1 MSGSRFDIGD
11 LLGKLTLEEKASLCS
26 GHDFWTT
33 QEISAHGIPSVM
45 VIDGPHGLRKV
56 EGSPEGF
63 GLSASVPAT
72 CFPTASALASTWD
85 PALLER
91 IGAALGAECRQE
103 GVAVLLGPGVNMK
116 RSPLC
121 GRNFEYFAEDP
132 VLAGV
137 LGAALVSGV
146 QSQGVG
152 TSVKHFAANN
162 QETDRMR
169 VSADVDERTLR
180 EIYLPAFER
189 IVTLSAPWTV
199 MCAYN
204 RLNGVYTSEDPW
216 LLTSV
221 LREEWGFDGLV
232 MSDWGAVS
240 DRVASLAAGL
250 DLEMPGPGGDA
261 RLVAAVRS
269 GALSEKV
276 LDSAVLRI
284 LGLLDRVLPGL
295 DDGGSYDAAVHHSLA
310 RSAAGQAVVL
320 LKNES
325 LADDSPALPLDRAA
339 LRSLACIGAFFAAPR
354 YQGAG
359 SSRVNP
365 TRLDIPLDE
374 IRALAGSVDV
384 RYAAGFSLS
393 DDVVDPELM
402 AEAAATASGSD
413 RTVVFLGLPPR
424 AESEGYDRAGIGLP
438 ANQLALLDAVL
449 ATGSEVV
456 VLLANGS
463 VVSLEPWHDSAVA
476 ILECWL
482 AGQGAG
488 GAVADVLFGEV
499 NPSGKLAETMPLA
512 ESDGPAYLNF
522 PGERGHVR
530 YGEGVF
536 VGYRGYDKL
545 GTEVR
550 YPFGH
555 GLSYT
560 TFGYSDLDVTVLDA
574 AVLDAAVLDAVDG
587 LDTAAGL
594 VRVRATITN
603 TGPVPGAEV
612 VQVYVG
618 DPVASVPR
626 PPRELKAFA
635 KVALLPGESQTL
647 QWELT
652 TRDFSYFDVA
662 LGAWKLEG
670 GEFTIDV
677 AASSRD
683 LRLSATITLP
693 DDGQCRKLDAG
704 STLSE
709 WLAHPVGGPLLTKR
723 VLEPLLNAAGGA
735 GVAVADGTGA
745 ADGSSGA
752 GQIDGTMLQMASSI
766 PLIRL
771 GRFPGLPLTPEFLEE
786 LLAEANA

>member
-1 MSGSRFDIGD
+1 MSGSRPPAGAEHIGD
-11 LLGKLTLEEKASLCS
+11 LLGRLTLEEKASLCS
-26 GHDFWTT
+26 GRDFWTT
-33 QEISAHGIPSVM
+33 QSLDAHGIPSVM
-45 VIDGPHGLRKV
+45 VTDGPHGLRKAD
-56 EGSPEGF
+56 GSSDRVD
-63 GLSASVPAT
+63 LSASVPAT
-72 CFPTASALASTWD
+72 CFPTAAALASTWD

-132 VLAGV
+132 LLAGA
-137 LGAALVSGV
+137 LGAALVTGV

-204 RLNGVYTSEDPW
+204 RLNGVYTAEDPF
-216 LLTSV
+216 LLTQV
-221 LREEWGFDGLV
+221 LREEWGFGGLV

-240 DRVASLAAGL
+240 DRVAALAAGL

-261 RLVAAVRS
+261 LLVAAVRS
-269 GALSEKV
+269 GALSERV
-276 LDSAVLRI
+276 LDSAVLRV
-284 LGLLDRVLPGL
+284 LELLDRVLPGL
-295 DDGGSYDAAVHHSLA
+295 EDGGSYDAAVHHSLA
-310 RSAAGQAVVL
+310 RAAAGQAVVL

-325 LADDSPALPLDRAA
+325 LADGSPALPLDRAA

-359 SSRVNP
+359 SSQVNP

-374 IRALAGSVDV
+374 VRALAGSVDV
-384 RYAAGFSLS
+384 RYAAGFSLA
-393 DDVVDPELM
+393 DDVIDPELM
-402 AEAAATASGSD
+402 AEAAAMASGSD
-413 RTVVFLGLPPR
+413 RAVVFLGLPPR
-424 AESEGYDRAGIGLP
+424 AESEGYDRADIGLP

-449 ATGSEVV
+449 ATGAEVV

-463 VVSLEPWHDSAVA
+463 VVSLESWHDSVVA

-482 AGQGAG
+482 GGQGAG

-536 VGYRGYDKL
+536 VGYRGFDKL
-545 GTEVR
+545 GTRVR

-574 AVLDAAVLDAVDG
+574 AAGLDSVDG
-587 LDTAAGL
+587 VDALDGLETEHGLEAADLL
-594 VRVRATITN
+594 VCVRATITN

-618 DPVASVPR
+618 DPVASVAR

-652 TRDFSYFDVA
+652 KRDFSYFDGA

-670 GEFTIDV
+670 GEFSIDV

-683 LRLSATITLP
+683 LRLAATITLP
-693 DDGQCRKLDAG
+693 DDGKCRKLDAS
-704 STLSE
+704 STLCE

-723 VLEPLLNAAGGA
+723 LLEPLN
-735 GVAVADGTGA
+735 A
-745 ADGSSGA
+745 ADGSSRT
-752 GQIDGTMLQMASSI
+752 GQIEGTMLQLASSI

-771 GRFPGLPLTPEFLEE
+771 GRFPGIPLTPEFLEE
-786 LLAEANA
+786 LLAEANR